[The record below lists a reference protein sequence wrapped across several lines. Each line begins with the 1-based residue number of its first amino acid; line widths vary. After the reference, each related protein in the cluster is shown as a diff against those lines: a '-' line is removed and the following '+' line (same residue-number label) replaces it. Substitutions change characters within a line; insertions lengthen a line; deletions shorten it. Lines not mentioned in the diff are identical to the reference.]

1 MIIGAI
7 FFYVAYLILWRHNKE
22 TRNVTTEV
30 LDKSRFERY
39 FNDSLDSL
47 IERKI
52 LKEVYEKT
60 QYFYYALG
68 CLLISVLCVCVKLA
82 NLL

>member
-1 MIIGAI
+1 MIIGSV
-7 FFYVAYLILWRHNKE
+7 FFYVAYLLLWRHNKE
-22 TRNVTTEV
+22 IRNVTTEV

-47 IERKI
+47 IERGI

-60 QYFYYALG
+60 KYFYYALW
-68 CLLISVLCVCVKLA
+68 CLFISVLCVCVKLVS
-82 NLL
+82 LL